1 LTLDLEDSI
10 KRSEEMYQLRQQE
23 KLTLQEIGNRFG
35 LSRERVRQIFA
46 KYERVYLRRKQL
58 AQGELRI
65 VVMGDL
71 DGLVPSR
78 VNQIIRIAALQS
90 YPVQSFIDLID
101 LRDILNYPNVGVQ
114 TIYSLLTIFEKA
126 GYDVSHLW
134 TARDWQNY
142 DPPKHNGKGIG
153 HRNLPNLY
161 RIPSLHPQSG
171 EGGEGEGLPE
181 I

>member
-1 LTLDLEDSI
+1 MTLNLEDSI
-10 KRSEEMYQLRQQE
+10 KRSEEIYRLRQQE
-23 KLTLQEIGNRFG
+23 KLTLQEIGKRFG
-35 LSRERVRQIFA
+35 LSRERVRQIIA

-58 AQGELRI
+58 AQGTLRI

-78 VNQIIRIAALQS
+78 VNHIIRIAALQS
-90 YPVQSFIDLID
+90 YPVQSFINLID

-114 TIYSLLTIFEKA
+114 TVYALLKVFERA

-134 TARDWQNY
+134 ATRDWQNY
-142 DPPKHNGKGIG
+142 DPSEHRGKGVG

-161 RIPSLHPQSG
+161 RIPSLHAESG
-171 EGGEGEGLPE
+171 AGGEGEGLPT